1 MMWIFFAL
9 GSAVFTSFTTI
20 FTKIGIQ
27 NVKSNFATFFRTGIV
42 LGCALFMCL
51 ISSSFQ
57 KLPEVTWQNYLFLG
71 LSGIATGCSWLC
83 YNRALKLGNVSQVAA
98 IDKSSFVLTTLL
110 FLLFF
115 FPDTTKNGDPLTIVM
130 LLLSMMFMLLGTLLM
145 VPIQKEQKK
154 EEKKWLFY
162 AILSAVFASMV
173 SLFIK
178 IGLKGIPSP
187 LGTLFRTLIVLLFS
201 GAIVLCKKDYKQEQK
216 ISPKS
221 WLFLTFSGLATG
233 GAWLMEYEALN
244 QINSNPVVVQAA
256 GKLSILLTMLFS
268 FVILKEKFTKRSIIG
283 LCVLT
288 IGIMFTIVFG
298 L

>member
-1 MMWIFFAL
+1 MIWILLAL
-9 GSAVFTSFTTI
+9 GSAIFTSLTTI
-20 FTKIGIQ
+20 FTKIGIK

-42 LGCALFMCL
+42 LLCALFMCL

-145 VPIQKEQKK
+145 VPIQKGQKK
-154 EEKKWLFY
+154 EEKKWLIY
-162 AILSAVFASMV
+162 AILSAVFASLV

-178 IGLKGIPSP
+178 SGLKGIPSP

-233 GAWLMEYEALN
+233 GAWLLEYEALN
-244 QINSNPVVVQAA
+244 QINSNPVVIQAA

-268 FVILKEKFTKRSIIG
+268 FLLLKEKFTKRTVVG
-283 LCVLT
+283 LFILT
-288 IGIMFTIVFG
+288 IGIVFTIVFG